1 MKYCE
6 CFSVAS
12 LSHLNVYLTDMH
24 QIENTQYLFKTFI
37 VRKIEGH
44 LDFFYLQRIN
54 NVSLTII
61 CSNKYC
67 SKMLVEQKTQ
77 FEVSLLG
84 CFTKSCA
91 AQPMEV
97 SFI

>member
-44 LDFFYLQRIN
+44 WMFFLQRIN
-54 NVSLTII
+54 NVSLKII
-61 CSNKYC
+61 GINKYC
-67 SKMLVEQKTQ
+67 SKMLVEQKT
-77 FEVSLLG
+77 
-84 CFTKSCA
+84 
-91 AQPMEV
+91 
-97 SFI
+97 

>member
-37 VRKIEGH
+37 VMKIEGH
-44 LDFFYLQRIN
+44 WMFFFFLFTEN
-54 NVSLTII
+54 NVSLTVI

-67 SKMLVEQKTQ
+67 SKMLVEQKHNLKYPFLVVLQ
-77 FEVSLLG
+77 SLVLPNLW
-84 CFTKSCA
+84 K
-91 AQPMEV
+91 
-97 SFI
+97 